1 MRTAFRVTDGMR
13 SEKPSVA
20 ARAYLKAG
28 FQLLLTHGIDA
39 NGRCTC
45 GNRDCPHAGKHPIAE
60 FFPNGANSATTDL
73 ALIRRGFRQYPNAN
87 IATTLEGR
95 TVVDV
100 DGPKGKAAVDAL
112 RLPKTIE
119 VRTKRG
125 RHRHYLG
132 ALDDG
137 AFKGDQVDVL
147 TGSNRYVMLPPSLH
161 ESGDRYRWVPSRVK
175 EAVPVPEG
183 LVDLRASKT
192 EAAGRTGKRGGPR
205 HALKVG
211 ERNDVLFR
219 TACAIRRRIDDEKVI
234 FDMLKV
240 ANATACEKPLSER
253 ELRSLIGSSTRYG
266 ETRQELFGPPVQ
278 REPLPMEWLWYPYI
292 PRYGM
297 TLIAGDP
304 GAGKSLLTALLLA
317 TVTSGQPWPLSKE
330 RPTGNRVLVLAAEDN
345 WQRVVLNRLVKAG
358 VDLDNLHQMY
368 KFRALTNDRLELL
381 SEHMEEWRPDLV
393 MVDTLSA
400 YMGGGRDM
408 HRQNEV
414 GEFMALL
421 TEMAE
426 ATGSAIVGLAH
437 LNKQSTE
444 NPLYRI
450 VGSIGFAASIRS
462 ALFFGPD
469 PDDPGRVALAHG
481 KANQSEKGKTI
492 VFEKIGGGRDDVPVL
507 RPFAFSDADHYD
519 VCRVQKNAV
528 GRPSSERQAA
538 EEFVLEYLSDEP
550 TKWKAVQLAAEA
562 RSIASEATLN
572 MVRADLAK
580 SGQIVQIGKGKQA
593 KWIRGSSESEE

>member
-1 MRTAFRVTDGMR
+1 MRNRFRVTDDMR
-13 SEKPSVA
+13 SHDTLVA

-28 FQLLLTHGIDA
+28 LKLILTHGIDA
-39 NGRCTC
+39 AGRCTC
-45 GNRDCPHAGKHPIAE
+45 GKRDCPHAGKHPIAE
-60 FFPNGANSATTDL
+60 FFPNGANSATTEL
-73 ALIRRGFRQYPNAN
+73 GLIRKALHKHPNAN
-87 IATTLEGR
+87 IAATLEGR
-95 TVVDV
+95 TVVDI
-100 DGPKGKAAVDAL
+100 DGPKGKARVDAL
-112 RLPKTIE
+112 KLPKTVK

-125 RHRHYLG
+125 YHLHYLG
-132 ALDDG
+132 TLEDG
-137 AFKGDQVDVL
+137 AFKAEQVDVL
-147 TGSNRYVMLPPSLH
+147 TGGNRYVMMPPSIH
-161 ESGDRYRWVPSRVK
+161 ESGFRYRWLRSRRSTAASVPNTLQR
-175 EAVPVPEG
+175 
-183 LVDLRASKT
+183 LRAG
-192 EAAGRTGKRGGPR
+192 AATTTVRAKRGRPK
-205 HALKVG
+205 HAIKLG
-211 ERNDVLFR
+211 QRNDILFR
-219 TACAIRRRIDDEKVI
+219 TACAIRRRINDEHVVHQMMKI
-234 FDMLKV
+234 
-240 ANATACEKPLSER
+240 ANANACEKPLSER
-253 ELRSLIGSSTRYG
+253 ELRSLIGSSGRYG
-266 ETRQELFGPPVQ
+266 ETHEELFGPPVQ

-304 GAGKSLLTALLLA
+304 GGGKSLLTALLLA
-317 TVTSGQPWPLSKE
+317 TVTSGSPWPLSDE

-358 VDLDNLHQMY
+358 VKLDNLHQMY

-393 MVDTLSA
+393 VVDTLSA

-437 LNKQSTE
+437 LNKTSTE

-469 PDDPGRVALAHG
+469 PEDPSRVALAHG
-481 KANQSEKGKTI
+481 KANQSELGPTI
-492 VFEKIGGGRDDVPVL
+492 AFEKIGGGREDVPLLKPVG
-507 RPFAFSDADHYD
+507 FSDADHFD

-538 EEFVLEYLSDEP
+538 EQFVLGYLSDEP
-550 TKWKAVQLAAEA
+550 TAWKAVQLAAEA

-572 MVRADLAK
+572 LVRADLAK
-580 SGQIVQIGKGKQA
+580 TGQIVQVGKGKNAQWVLGEA
-593 KWIRGSSESEE
+593 DAED

>member
-1 MRTAFRVTDGMR
+1 MRNAFRVTDGMR
-13 SEKPSVA
+13 SEKLLIA

-28 FQLLLTHGIDA
+28 VKLILIHGIDA
-39 NGRCTC
+39 SGQCTC
-45 GNRDCPHAGKHPIAE
+45 GNRSCPHAGKHPIAE
-60 FFPNGANSATTDL
+60 FFPHGANSATADL
-73 ALIRRGFRQYPNAN
+73 GLIHKGFRAYPKAN
-87 IATTLEGR
+87 VAMTLEGR
-95 TVVDV
+95 TVVDI

-112 RLPKTIE
+112 KLSKTIE

-125 RHRHYLG
+125 RHQHYLG
-132 ALDDG
+132 ALDG
-137 AFKGDQVDVL
+137 GGFKSEQVDIL
-147 TGSNRYVMLPPSLH
+147 TGGSRYVMLPPSLH
-161 ESGDRYRWVPSRVK
+161 ESGRRYRWATTSASQAARVPSAL
-175 EAVPVPEG
+175 ES
-183 LVDLRASKT
+183 LRHSSTKT
-192 EAAGRTGKRGGPR
+192 NTTRKRGRP
-205 HALKVG
+205 HYAIKLG

-219 TACAIRRRIDDEKVI
+219 TACAIRRRIKDEKVI
-234 FDMLKV
+234 FDMLRV
-240 ANATACEKPLSER
+240 ANSTACEKPLPEQ
-253 ELRSLIGSSTRYG
+253 ELRNLIGSSTRYG
-266 ETRQELFGPPVQ
+266 ETREELFGPPLQ

-304 GAGKSLLTALLLA
+304 GVGKSLLTALLLA
-317 TVTSGQPWPLSKE
+317 TVTSGRPWPLSKE
-330 RPTGNRVLVLAAEDN
+330 RPTGRRVLVLAAEDN
-345 WQRVVLNRLVKAG
+345 WERVVLNRLVKAG

-368 KFRALTNDRLELL
+368 KFRALTNERLELL
-381 SEHMEEWRPDLV
+381 SEHLEEWRPDLV
-393 MVDTLSA
+393 VVDTLSA

-426 ATGSAIVGLAH
+426 KTGSAIIGLAH

-469 PDDPGRVALAHG
+469 PEDPARVALAHG

-492 VFEKIGGGRDDVPVL
+492 IFEKIGGGRNDVPVL
-507 RPFAFSDADHYD
+507 RPVGFSSADHLD
-519 VCRVQKNAV
+519 VCRVPKNAV
-528 GRPSSERQAA
+528 GRPSSEREAA

-550 TKWKAVQLAAEA
+550 IAWAGVELAATA
-562 RSIASEATLN
+562 RSIASPATLN
-572 MVRADLAK
+572 LVRADLAK
-580 SGQIVQIGKGKQA
+580 SGRIIQVGGGRKA
-593 KWIRGSSESEE
+593 KWIRADLEEEE